1 MIFFFLLGQITTG
14 VNISEG
20 RREKKKE
27 MFKLIVPNMNSI
39 SYCRIC
45 FSAL

>member
-20 RREKKKE
+20 RREKKKRNVQTYRTKCE
-27 MFKLIVPNMNSI
+27 
-39 SYCRIC
+39 
-45 FSAL
+45 